1 MPNVLVVDDDPA
13 ILEILKA
20 YLEREGHQV
29 LTADNGI
36 DGERLLGQADV
47 AVLDWMLPGIN
58 GLDLVRHARVRYPDL
73 PVLLLTARGEE
84 EDRVHGLRIGAD
96 DYVVKPFSPREVVA
110 RVAALLRRV
119 QLHAQLHLGPLLLD
133 AAARQVKVAGQEV
146 PLSRTEFDLLLTL
159 AQHAGTVLTRERL
172 LERVWGPEF
181 IGTERVVD
189 VNILALRRKLG
200 DDPETPTFIETV
212 RGVGYRF
219 RVGP

>member
-1 MPNVLVVDDDPA
+1 MPNVLVVEDDPA
-13 ILEILKA
+13 IVEILKA

-29 LTADNGI
+29 LTADNGYE
-36 DGERLLGQADV
+36 GGRLLGQADV
-47 AVLDWMLPGIN
+47 AVLDWMLPGVN
-58 GLDLVRHARVRYPDL
+58 GLDLIRRAQEGYPDL

-96 DYVVKPFSPREVVA
+96 DVVNPFSPREVVA

-119 QLHAQLHLGPLLLD
+119 QVHAQLHLGPLLLD
-133 AAARQVKVAGQEV
+133 ASARQVKVAGQEV
-146 PLSRTEFDLLLTL
+146 ALSRTEFNLLLTL

-189 VNILALRRKLG
+189 VNVLALRRKLG
-200 DDPETPTFIETV
+200 NDPDAPTFIETV

>member
-58 GLDLVRHARVRYPDL
+58 GLDLVRHAQVRYPDL

-119 QLHAQLHLGPLLLD
+119 QVHAQLHLGPLLLD
-133 AAARQVKVAGQEV
+133 ASARQVKVAGQEV

>member
-20 YLEREGHQV
+20 YLEREGHVV
-29 LTADNGI
+29 LTAENGY

-47 AVLDWMLPGIN
+47 AVLDWMLPGMN
-58 GLDLVRHARVRYPDL
+58 GLDLIRQAQERYPDL

-110 RVAALLRRV
+110 RVGAVLRRV
-119 QLHAQLHLGPLLLD
+119 QVHAQLRLGPLLLD
-133 AAARQVKVAGQEV
+133 ASARQVKLAGQDV

-200 DDPETPTFIETV
+200 DDPDAPTFIETV